1 MLSRMGFT
9 VLMAADGQDA
19 VDLYRERKD
28 EVSLVIL
35 DLTMPRMDG
44 QEAFR
49 ELRELDPKVR
59 VIVSSGYSEQEAI
72 VGFSNQCLAGF
83 LQKPYTMAQ
92 LTELLR
98 VALAA
103 DQKTEA

>member
-9 VLMAADGQDA
+9 VLTAADGQDA
-19 VDLYRERKD
+19 VDLYRKRKD
-28 EVSLVIL
+28 EISLVVL

-59 VIVSSGYSEQEAI
+59 VIVSSGYTEQEATAR
-72 VGFSNQCLAGF
+72 FSDQCLAGF
-83 LQKPYTMAQ
+83 LQKPYSMAQ

-103 DQKTEA
+103 DQTAEA